1 MIFKQDY
8 TLGLIKE
15 VGEDN
20 VLLTVDD
27 EDIVVPLHDKN
38 RIAVFEA
45 VEEGIYLVPYDK
57 KNNELLMTV
66 DEKVLYEVFP
76 EMELEEMKNATDDV
90 PEEHQ

>member
-8 TLGLIKE
+8 TLALIKE

-27 EDIVVPLHDKN
+27 KDIVVPLHEKN

-66 DEKVLYEVFP
+66 DEKILYEVFP
-76 EMELEEMKNATDDV
+76 EMELDELKGATEEI
-90 PEEHQ
+90 PEDE

>member
-20 VLLTVDD
+20 ILLTVND
-27 EDIVVPLHDKN
+27 EDIVVPLHEKN
-38 RIAVFEA
+38 RVAVFEA

-66 DEKVLYEVFP
+66 DEKILYEVFP
-76 EMELEEMKNATDDV
+76 EFELDELKGATEDLPDD
-90 PEEHQ
+90 E